1 MADFTVWFAIVGV
14 FGTLFYMLW
23 DEYRFVEDID

>member
-1 MADFTVWFAIVGV
+1 MANFAVWFAIFGV